1 MEKNL
6 ACSPPA
12 VLSLQTERQA
22 SRCSQR
28 DGRKQQIRRREGP
41 GVTHGRTA
49 RDRGERERGRTRW
62 RPSPTRCARW
72 RSRDGEVRAVTS
84 SSRARK
90 TPVRLSFLTTPFPLP
105 PLLSPRRMHAG
116 RAVGHP
122 REPEPPG
129 AAVRYAEGRRVR
141 AFAAPR
147 ARRRAVVSQGKAGA
161 GRGGIGQRCP
171 DRGATRARRE
181 ERAQESRRERLRRVF
196 AVRPRAP
203 PPSRP
208 RSVPPRALSKN
219 TPFPS
224 RHDPTP
230 DRLGKGTF
238 RVETRSKFS
247 SLPRVCPR
255 VRARS
260 SLTQKCAVFDTAG
273 PAPPPSLA
281 LREKQKKS
289 L

>member
-1 MEKNL
+1 VQ
-6 ACSPPA
+6 SSA

-22 SRCSQR
+22 RRWSQR

-84 SSRARK
+84 PSRARK

-147 ARRRAVVSQGKAGA
+147 ARRRAVVSQGEAGA
-161 GRGGIGQRCP
+161 GRGGIGRRCP

-181 ERAQESRRERLRRVF
+181 GRAQESRRERLRRAF
-196 AVRPRAP
+196 AVRPRAR

-208 RSVPPRALSKN
+208 RSVPPRARSKN
-219 TPFPS
+219 SPSPS

-230 DRLGKGTF
+230 DAPGGKAHFESRLSQIF
-238 RVETRSKFS
+238 
-247 SLPRVCPR
+247 SLPRVCPCVR
-255 VRARS
+255 VRS
-260 SLTQKCAVFDTAG
+260 SLTQKCTVFDTAG

-281 LREKQKKS
+281 LT
-289 L
+289 LV

>member
-1 MEKNL
+1 
-6 ACSPPA
+6 
-12 VLSLQTERQA
+12 
-22 SRCSQR
+22 
-28 DGRKQQIRRREGP
+28 
-41 GVTHGRTA
+41 
-49 RDRGERERGRTRW
+49 
-62 RPSPTRCARW
+62 
-72 RSRDGEVRAVTS
+72 
-84 SSRARK
+84 
-90 TPVRLSFLTTPFPLP
+90 
-105 PLLSPRRMHAG
+105 
-116 RAVGHP
+116 
-122 REPEPPG
+122 
-129 AAVRYAEGRRVR
+129 
-141 AFAAPR
+141 
-147 ARRRAVVSQGKAGA
+147 
-161 GRGGIGQRCP
+161 
-171 DRGATRARRE
+171 
-181 ERAQESRRERLRRVF
+181 VF

-255 VRARS
+255 VRTRS

>member
-6 ACSPPA
+6 ACSL
-12 VLSLQTERQA
+12 LSLQTERQA

-84 SSRARK
+84 PSRARK

-161 GRGGIGQRCP
+161 GPGGIGQRCP
-171 DRGATRARRE
+171 DRGARARRE

-230 DRLGKGTF
+230 DAPRKRHISSRDSFQIFKSSARL
-238 RVETRSKFS
+238 
-247 SLPRVCPR
+247 PR

-281 LREKQKKS
+281 LREKKKKS

>member
-1 MEKNL
+1 M
-6 ACSPPA
+6 
-12 VLSLQTERQA
+12 
-22 SRCSQR
+22 
-28 DGRKQQIRRREGP
+28 
-41 GVTHGRTA
+41 
-49 RDRGERERGRTRW
+49 
-62 RPSPTRCARW
+62 
-72 RSRDGEVRAVTS
+72 RAVTS
-84 SSRARK
+84 PSRARK

-161 GRGGIGQRCP
+161 GPGGIGQRCP
-171 DRGATRARRE
+171 DRGARARRE

-219 TPFPS
+219 THFHLDTT
-224 RHDPTP
+224 RRPT
-230 DRLGKGTF
+230 RLGKGTF

>member
-1 MEKNL
+1 MQ
-6 ACSPPA
+6 SSA

-22 SRCSQR
+22 RRWSQR

-62 RPSPTRCARW
+62 RPNPTRCARW

-84 SSRARK
+84 PSRARK

-147 ARRRAVVSQGKAGA
+147 ARRRAVVSQGEAGA
-161 GRGGIGQRCP
+161 GRGGIGRRCP

-181 ERAQESRRERLRRVF
+181 GRAQESRRERLRRAF
-196 AVRPRAP
+196 AVRPRAR

-208 RSVPPRALSKN
+208 RSVPPRALSKKLSVSIS
-219 TPFPS
+219 TRPDARRRQGERHISS
-224 RHDPTP
+224 RDCP
-230 DRLGKGTF
+230 
-238 RVETRSKFS
+238 KFS
-247 SLPRVCPR
+247 SLPRVCPCVR
-255 VRARS
+255 VRS
-260 SLTQKCAVFDTAG
+260 SLTQKCTVFDTAG

-281 LREKQKKS
+281 LT
-289 L
+289 LV